1 MENLLLSTM
10 PLQTLQDV
18 IATTVRKEIE
28 QATQHLQLKEAT
40 EFLSRQQAAKF
51 LGISLVT
58 LSEWTKSQK
67 IIGYRV
73 GKFVR
78 YKKHELEQAL
88 KKIGTQAK

>member
-10 PLQTLQDV
+10 PLKALQDV

-28 QATQHLQLKEAT
+28 QATQHLQPKEAT
-40 EFLSRQQAAKF
+40 EFLSKKQAAKF
-51 LGISLVT
+51 LGVSLVT
-58 LSEWTKSQK
+58 LDKWTMNGK

-78 YKKHELEQAL
+78 YKQHELEQAL
-88 KKIGTQAK
+88 QKIKTKH